1 MNRFPDRLLRLVL
14 NGPSAMAGLAIYLIV
29 LAALPDPVAL
39 PLVVVLVVA
48 MALPASGRVETL
60 VARVVTGSR
69 SASPDEFG
77 IWSHVEG
84 LAEAVDPG
92 KGVVGHPHLL
102 VRRSARSR
110 GASVAHAG
118 RTAVVVSP
126 LVLQGLA
133 TGRFAAAA
141 VAGEVA
147 RSRVEHHFTAQRG
160 AVRGRFMTLPVR
172 ALAVCLG
179 PVLRRV
185 IGWSLCRAAWHL
197 RVVVA
202 TVCVVDGLA
211 HGRAGSGL
219 AAGMLI
225 LLSYVVPAARR
236 EASRR
241 AASQAEVVR
250 SAAARSQDLPGKE
263 LQNDHPARPDRS
275 APVESSLTTDAMPAG
290 EALDRPRLYLV
301 RTE

>member
-14 NGPSAMAGLAIYLIV
+14 SGPSAMAGLAIYMVV
-29 LAALPDPVAL
+29 LAALPDAVAL
-39 PLVVVLVVA
+39 PVVVVLVVA

-60 VARVVTGSR
+60 VARAVTGSR
-69 SASPDEFG
+69 SASPDEFR
-77 IWSHVEG
+77 IWSHVEA

-92 KGVVGHPHLL
+92 RGAVGHLHLL

-118 RTAVVVSP
+118 RTSVVVSP

-133 TGRFAAAA
+133 TGQFAAAA
-141 VAGEVA
+141 VAGEAA

-160 AVRGRFMTLPVR
+160 AVRGWFMTLPVR

-179 PVLRRV
+179 PLLGRV
-185 IGWSLCRAAWHL
+185 FGWSLCRAAWHL
-197 RVVVA
+197 RVVVG
-202 TVCVVDGLA
+202 TVCVVDGLV
-211 HGRAGSGL
+211 HDRAGSGL
-219 AAGMLI
+219 AAGMLV

-250 SAAARSQDLPGKE
+250 SAAARSQDPHG
-263 LQNDHPARPDRS
+263 DSPRHGHPAGPNRS
-275 APVESSLTTDAMPAG
+275 APVELSLATGPFGSGDV
-290 EALDRPRLYLV
+290 LDRPRLYLV
-301 RTE
+301 RTD

>member
-1 MNRFPDRLLRLVL
+1 MNRVPDRLLRLVL
-14 NGPSAMAGLAIYLIV
+14 NGPSAMAGLAIYMVV
-29 LAALPDPVAL
+29 LAALPDAVAL
-39 PLVVVLVVA
+39 PVVVVLVAA

-69 SASPDEFG
+69 SASPDEFR
-77 IWSHVEG
+77 IWSHVES

-92 KGVVGHPHLL
+92 EVAVGHPRLL

-118 RTAVVVSP
+118 RTSVVVSP
-126 LVLQGLA
+126 FVLQGLF
-133 TGRFAAAA
+133 TGQFAVAA
-141 VAGEVA
+141 VAGEAA
-147 RSRVEHHFTAQRG
+147 RSRVEHKFTAQRG
-160 AVRGRFMTLPVR
+160 AVRGWFMTLPVR
-172 ALAVCLG
+172 ALAICLG

-185 IGWSLCRAAWHL
+185 VGWSLCRAAWHL
-197 RVVVA
+197 RVVVG
-202 TVCVVDGLA
+202 TVCVVDWLT
-211 HGRAGSGL
+211 HDRAGSGL
-219 AAGMLI
+219 AAGMLV

-250 SAAARSQDLPGKE
+250 SAAARSQDLHESPPRGGHSKG
-263 LQNDHPARPDRS
+263 PDRS
-275 APVESSLTTDAMPAG
+275 HPVETASPTSVARSGDAF
-290 EALDRPRLYLV
+290 DRPRLYVV

>member
-14 NGPSAMAGLAIYLIV
+14 NGPSAMGGLAIYMVV

-39 PLVVVLVVA
+39 PVVVVLVVA
-48 MALPASGRVETL
+48 MALPASGRAETL

-69 SASPDEFG
+69 SASPDEFR
-77 IWSHVEG
+77 IWSHVEA

-92 KGVVGHPHLL
+92 KRPVGERRLL

-126 LVLQGLA
+126 LLLQGLA

-141 VAGEVA
+141 VVGEVA

-160 AVRGRFMTLPVR
+160 AVRGWFMALPVR

-179 PVLRRV
+179 PVLGRV
-185 IGWSLCRAAWHL
+185 VGWSLCRAAWHL
-197 RVVVA
+197 RVVVG

-211 HGRAGSGL
+211 RDRAVSGL
-219 AAGMLI
+219 SAGMVVLF
-225 LLSYVVPAARR
+225 SYVVPSARR

-241 AASQAEVVR
+241 AASRAGEVR
-250 SAAARSQDLPGKE
+250 SAVARSQVPLGDALRH
-263 LQNDHPARPDRS
+263 DHPARPDRS
-275 APVESSLTTDAMPAG
+275 APVEPSFATGSIGSGDAF
-290 EALDRPRLYLV
+290 DRPRLYLV